1 MSSCPAIL
9 IRTWFEH
16 WYLTS
21 HLLKAFLIHF
31 NFIVQ
36 ICIVKFLNLLIS
48 KRAVSITYYKNYE
61 SVISTLKL
69 AIIVVK
75 ISHMFQ
81 GYAV

>member
-1 MSSCPAIL
+1 MSSCSAIL

-16 WYLTS
+16 CYLTS
-21 HLLKAFLIHF
+21 HLLKAFLIYF

-36 ICIVKFLNLLIS
+36 ICTVKSLNLLIS
-48 KRAVSITYYKNYE
+48 KRAMSITYYKNCE

-69 AIIVVK
+69 AIIVK

-81 GYAV
+81 GYVV